1 MRRQDPHGRLS
12 SEGRD
17 SQMTRKKR
25 FAVASACAAALSVG
39 FLTPALTAT
48 ANGLPEGCH
57 VLMANQVQQAGQVCV
72 KQLDATSI
80 QVAFTMGGGWLMT
93 EAHLAVAQ
101 DLAGIPQVKN
111 NPVPGQFPYSY
122 VNPAGFTTY
131 MFTVTDLL
139 SGVPYNIAAHAK
151 VWDPASER
159 TMTAASGTGTSL
171 TDSTFATITGPAAP
185 ANEPG
190 VNGSY
195 PSCAAQSPSD
205 VTPSLWDLNIT
216 PKPASF
222 NEFNTAGAD
231 WIWDTTQI
239 PLAEAISGEVNYFT
253 QTLDVPGLPV
263 ARGDVYIA
271 ADNAYQVAVNGSV
284 LGSARFGPGFFAS
297 SELREDV
304 GLGPQLGDWGVAS
317 QGWQPVGHYMFD
329 PVQGANKLDVTAAN
343 EYQYNGADSTVGPAD
358 RYKGWNG
365 SAYTT
370 QVTPDPT
377 PNLADKCTNP
387 GGVIFMASVDY
398 FATSQTAWGGYGTDG
413 TPFSG
418 SRWGSYFTFTLTA

>member
-1 MRRQDPHGRLS
+1 
-12 SEGRD
+12 
-17 SQMTRKKR
+17 MTRKKR
-25 FAVASACAAALSVG
+25 YAVAAACAAALSVG

-72 KQLDATSI
+72 TQNGTSI
-80 QVAFTMGGGWLMT
+80 DVAFTMDGGWLMT
-93 EAHLAVAQ
+93 EAHLAVETSPE
-101 DLAGIPQVKN
+101 LIPQSKG
-111 NPVPGQFPYSY
+111 NPVPGQFPYSH
-122 VNPAGFTTY
+122 VDLAGFQDHT
-131 MFTVTDLL
+131 FTVPDLVV
-139 SGVPYNIAAHAK
+139 GEPYYIAAHAK
-151 VWDPASER
+151 VWDPASKQ
-159 TMTAASGTGTSL
+159 TLTAVSGTGTSL

-195 PSCAAQSPSD
+195 PSCAAQSPD
-205 VTPSLWDLNIT
+205 DLKASLWDLNIS

-222 NEFNTAGAD
+222 DRFKTAGAD

-253 QTLDVPGLPV
+253 QTLNVPGLPV
-263 ARGDVYIA
+263 AGGDVYIA

-284 LGSARFGPGFFAS
+284 LGSARFGPGFFAGA
-297 SELREDV
+297 ELREDV
-304 GLGPQLGDWGVAS
+304 GLGPQVGDWGVAS
-317 QGWQPVGHYMFD
+317 QGWQPVGYYTFD

-343 EYQYNGADSTVGPAD
+343 EYQYNGADPTVGPAD

-377 PNLADKCTNP
+377 PNLMDKCTNP

-398 FATSQTAWGGYGTDG
+398 FATSQTAWGGFGTDG
-413 TPFSG
+413 TEFGG